1 MSIPTNNAIETNGM
15 AGPLGQA
22 MAFIWAEAEM
32 LDRKDYQGWAAL
44 WDEAGKYVVPIDRD
58 ADDDFASRLNYVY
71 DDARMRRLRIER
83 LTSGHSMSAADA
95 AHTVRTVSRF
105 RLVSQAGGVVEVNS
119 AQVVVGYKRGKHTLY
134 AADVTHRIDLAGAA
148 PKLLQKVIRLV
159 NGADSL
165 SAIGFLL

>member
-1 MSIPTNNAIETNGM
+1 MSNAMDINNATGTLG
-15 AGPLGQA
+15 ALGQA
-22 MAFIWAEAEM
+22 MAFIWAEAEL
-32 LDRKDYQGWAAL
+32 LDRKDYQRWSDL
-44 WDEAGKYVVPIDRD
+44 WDEQGKYVVPIDND

-105 RLVSQAGGVVEVNS
+105 RLASQTGSVVEVNS
-119 AQVVVGYKRGKHTLY
+119 SQIVVGYKRGKHTLY
-134 AADVTHRIDLAGAA
+134 AADVTHRIDLGGDT
-148 PKLLQKVIRLV
+148 PKLVQKVIRLV